1 MLEVGA
7 YEAKNKLS
15 ALLDRVEAGE
25 EIIITRRGKVVAKIV
40 SPKIKVNLPG
50 SPEALAAAQR
60 MLERSKGVTTGGIS
74 LKEMINE
81 GRRF

>member
-25 EIIITRRGKVVAKIV
+25 EILITRRGKVVARMV
-40 SPKIKVNLPG
+40 QPVATFDR
-50 SPEALAAAQR
+50 EAAATAVKR
-60 MLERSKGVTTGGIS
+60 MLERSRGITTGGIS
-74 LKEMINE
+74 IKEMINE
-81 GRRF
+81 SRR

>member
-1 MLEVGA
+1 MLEIGA

-25 EIIITRRGKVVAKIV
+25 EIIITRRGKVVARMV
-40 SPKIKVNLPG
+40 QPVATFDR
-50 SPEALAAAQR
+50 EAAVAAVKR

-74 LKEMINE
+74 IKEMINE
-81 GRRF
+81 GRR